1 MTGGW
6 GLKLKLNTILSAAL
20 LLGSSVC
27 FAFTEVGKIETVVNS
42 RKIANLKL
50 TAPIDDSVKNLF
62 LGTKD
67 KNCETKILKRDSMVL
82 TVDISSCETVE
93 LKAGSIVYQIPEYS
107 SDESPKQA
115 TGNSLADRIHRF
127 GLGFRFNNKIR
138 YGSAKLT
145 SGSSTVTD
153 VLEYSTSNTPMVFE
167 WNFTSASKNSWG
179 WGGGISFTS
188 FTWDKATGGG
198 ITTNTTGSTNVLS
211 PFINAVYR
219 WDKIFIPFG
228 LNISSLAHNG
238 ASTFMSANKGG
249 LGGQLG
255 VGIILNENFTL
266 LIESKSFG
274 FGGATLSEGSTSLDS
289 GIGYSNGFNLIAL
302 FNF

>member
-6 GLKLKLNTILSAAL
+6 GFNLKLSTILSAAL
-20 LLGSSVC
+20 LLGSSVS
-27 FAFTEVGKIETVVNS
+27 FAFTEVGKIETVVSS
-42 RKIANLKL
+42 RKIANIKL
-50 TAPIDDSVKNLF
+50 NAPIEDSVRNLF

-67 KNCETKILKRDSMVL
+67 KNCETKILKRDSMLL
-82 TVDISSCETVE
+82 TVDISMCESVE
-93 LKAGSIVYQIPEYS
+93 LKAGSLVYQIPEYS
-107 SDESPKQA
+107 SDESPKEDSA
-115 TGNSLADRIHRF
+115 TSQTEKIHRF

-153 VLEYSTSNTPMVFE
+153 SLEYSTSNTPIVFE
-167 WNFTSASKNSWG
+167 WNFTAAPKNSWG
-179 WGGGISFTS
+179 WGGGISFTT

-198 ITTNTTGSTNVLS
+198 ITTSTTGSTNVLS

-219 WDKIFIPFG
+219 WEKVFIPFG

-255 VGIILNENFTL
+255 IGVILNENFTL

-274 FGGATLSEGSTSLDS
+274 FGGATLTDGSTALDS
-289 GIGYSNGFNLIAL
+289 GIGYSNGFNLMAL